1 MGYCIGSM
9 AETFSSV
16 CVFCGSS
23 GGRNPVYREAA
34 RELGA
39 LLARRGI
46 TLVYGGGRTG
56 LMGTV
61 ADAALEAGGRVVGV
75 MPRPLVDKEVS
86 HRGLT
91 ELHVVG
97 TMHERKAMMA
107 DLADAFVVLPGGYGT
122 FDEFC
127 EILTWSQL
135 RFHAKPCG
143 LWNVNGYWTPL
154 MTMFDHAAGEGFLRP
169 QHRALPLFSDSIED
183 LLARMAE
190 QQPHL
195 AERDP
200 GDKWWERP

>member
-1 MGYCIGSM
+1 M
-9 AETFSSV
+9 
-16 CVFCGSS
+16 
-23 GGRNPVYREAA
+23 
-34 RELGA
+34 
-39 LLARRGI
+39 
-46 TLVYGGGRTG
+46 YGGGRTG
-56 LMGTV
+56 LMGAV
-61 ADAALEAGGRVVGV
+61 ADAALGAAGRVVGV

-91 ELHVVG
+91 ELHVVA

-154 MTMFDHAAGEGFLRP
+154 MAMFDHASGEGFLRP

-183 LLARMAE
+183 LLTRMAE
-190 QQPHL
+190 QRPQL
-195 AERDP
+195 AQRDP
-200 GDKWWERP
+200 NDKWWDRP